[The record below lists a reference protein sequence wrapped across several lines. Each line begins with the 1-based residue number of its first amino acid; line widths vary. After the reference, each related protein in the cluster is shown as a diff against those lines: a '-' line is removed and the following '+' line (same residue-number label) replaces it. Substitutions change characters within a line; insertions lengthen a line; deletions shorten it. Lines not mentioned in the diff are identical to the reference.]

1 MNIKDFQKKID
12 IIESKLDKSQL
23 TDAFRLISVLM
34 DETGIMSFK
43 EKVNQLKLTYRYM
56 LHYFAEGMADD
67 SRETMF
73 RDIVNSLRD
82 IMQSLIIEKKLA
94 DSPDLFY
101 STSRICRHRNI
112 SFANHIDKI
121 DDVSSNIALGEAAE
135 VDTRELRA
143 EKDNMMRE
151 LFDLLWTSLI
161 NKETAIEIRNRVL
174 SLKDE
179 TFAAYII
186 AALTL
191 SLLTVYD
198 KNKLNILLDVYEN
211 SESDILSAR
220 SLVGIVLTLDKYKD
234 RIEEDLSLKARM
246 ELWNDSILTYS
257 RLRTVIKELI
267 KARDTDRL
275 TAKMRDEVI
284 PELMKLKPDIIKKM
298 RESSLDPDRMT
309 LENNPEWEE
318 ILEKNGVADKLREF
332 TEMQMEGADLMMV
345 SFANL
350 KGFPFFRNVNSWF
363 LPFSAD
369 HPALNTEISGIKSLK
384 TMVEMNKLMC
394 DSDKYS
400 LFLAFA
406 TLPEQQRNMM
416 FGQFEA
422 QMSQMME
429 DVKDKMAKESHS
441 EFNSEAV
448 VFIRDLYR
456 FFKLFNKK
464 NEFKDPFDHPL
475 NFMALP
481 YLNSMLKDEEMLT
494 IVGEFYFKRGYYP
507 EALAILSLLEK
518 SQGLHPEYWEKIGFI
533 NQQTG
538 NYQEALMAYQKSELL
553 GNSGLWLIR
562 NMAHV
567 NTKIGNYR
575 GAAGYYDMALEKEPE
590 NITFLMNA
598 GYCLTQSG
606 DYPGAVKYYYHANYL
621 SPDSVKIWRAIAWAE
636 LMNGNLEKSEKF
648 YDKILNSEPTV
659 TDYLNVGH
667 LKLVEGKVK
676 EAINSY
682 KKAYNDNE
690 KEFLSAY
697 SADEEVLKKM
707 GVDDFTYRLVTDA
720 IKINDLND

>member
-1 MNIKDFQKKID
+1 MNIKDFQNKIGL
-12 IIESKLDKSQL
+12 IETKLDNSQV
-23 TDAFRLISVLM
+23 TDAFRLITSLM
-34 DETGIMSFK
+34 NEEGIATYK
-43 EKVNQLKLTYRYM
+43 DKVNQLKQTYRYM
-56 LHYFAEGMADD
+56 LHYFSEGMADD
-67 SRETMF
+67 SRENMF
-73 RDIVNSLRD
+73 ANVVGSLRE
-82 IMQSLIIEKKLA
+82 ILQRLVIEKKLA
-94 DSPDLFY
+94 DSSELFY
-101 STSRICRHRNI
+101 STSRICRHRNL
-112 SFANHIDKI
+112 SFTALVNKI
-121 DDVSSNIALGEAAE
+121 EDISSNISLGEAAG

-143 EKDNMMRE
+143 EQDNLMRE
-151 LFDLLWTSLI
+151 LFDLLWTSFL
-161 NKETAIEIRNRVL
+161 NKESATEIRSKVL
-174 SLKDE
+174 AIRSDSL
-179 TFAAYII
+179 AAYII

-191 SLLTVYD
+191 SLLSVYD
-198 KNKLNILLDVYEN
+198 RNKLDLLLDIYET
-211 SESDILSAR
+211 SESDILTAR

-234 RIEEDLSLKARM
+234 RIKEDHALKTRM

-257 RLRTVIKELI
+257 RLRTVVKELI

-298 RESSLDPDRMT
+298 RESSLDPDNMT

-318 ILEKNGVADKLREF
+318 MLEKNGIADKLREF
-332 TEMQMEGADLMMV
+332 TEMQMEGADLMML

-363 LPFSAD
+363 LPFNAK
-369 HPALNTEISGIKSLK
+369 HPALTVDSPTVKSLEAA
-384 TMVEMNKLMC
+384 MEMNKMMC

-416 FGQFEA
+416 FGQFGA
-422 QMSQMME
+422 QMSQMTEEM
-429 DVKDKMAKESHS
+429 KDRSIKDSHS
-441 EFNSEAV
+441 EFNTEAV

-456 FFKLFNKK
+456 FFKLFSKK

-481 YLNSMLKDEEMLT
+481 YLNSILMDEEMLS
-494 IVGEFYFKRGYYP
+494 IIGEFYFKRGYYP
-507 EALAILSLLEK
+507 EALAILSLLEQ

-575 GAAGYYDMALEKEPE
+575 GAAVYYENALEKEPE

-606 DYPGAVKYYYHANYL
+606 DYNGAVKYYYHANYL
-621 SPDSVKIWRAIAWAE
+621 SPDNVKIWRALAWAE
-636 LMNGNLEKSEKF
+636 LMNRNLDKSEKF
-648 YDKILNSEPTV
+648 YDKILTSDATV
-659 TDYLNVGH
+659 SDYLNFGH

-676 EAINSY
+676 DAIEFY
-682 KKAYNDNE
+682 RKARSNNE
-690 KEFLSAY
+690 KEFMAAY
-697 SADEEVLKKM
+697 KADEEVLKKL
-707 GVDDFTYRLVTDA
+707 GVDDFTRRLVIDA
-720 IKINDLND
+720 IKINDLID